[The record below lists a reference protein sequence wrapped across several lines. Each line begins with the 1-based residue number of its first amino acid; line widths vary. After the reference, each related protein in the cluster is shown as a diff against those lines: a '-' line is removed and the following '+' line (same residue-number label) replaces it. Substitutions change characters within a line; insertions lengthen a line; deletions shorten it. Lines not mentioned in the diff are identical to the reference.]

1 MKMKLRALLL
11 PAILAMTFPLLHAE
25 TRITPAVIVQ
35 VIQTEKPDEYL
46 NLLAKSNVRIKT
58 LTGIDQLRRAWRGDF
73 AGQDSHSL
81 VVTSTYNSAAAGVHV
96 ADKIAQDAEM
106 SGLLREFAG
115 IRKLGPSYLMKG
127 VRWEGVHAGGAVLN
141 TSISLSDEP
150 AYLKLLD
157 DLRVLFDAN
166 GFKDAKLNLLRIMA
180 GRENSTHLVVI
191 SLPSQVRVAELI
203 DATTDT
209 ALLKDWNAAAG
220 KIRTTVHNGTYHE
233 VTK

>member
-1 MKMKLRALLL
+1 MKTKLRALLL

-25 TRITPAVIVQ
+25 TKVSPAV
-35 VIQTEKPDEYL
+35 VIQMIETEKPDEYL
-46 NLLAKSNVRIKT
+46 ELLAKSNVRIKP

-73 AGQDSHSL
+73 AGQDSHRLIVS
-81 VVTSTYNSAAAGVHV
+81 SAYESAAAGVFV

-106 SGLLREFAG
+106 AGLLREFATL
-115 IRKLGPSYLMKG
+115 RKLGPSHLLKG

-141 TSISLSDEP
+141 TSINLTDEP
-150 AYLKLLD
+150 AYLKLMD

-166 GFKDAKLNLLRIMA
+166 GFKDAKLNLLRYMA
-180 GRENSTHLVVI
+180 GREDSTHLVVI

-209 ALLKDWNAAAG
+209 DLLKQWNAAAA
-220 KIRTTVHNGTYHE
+220 KIRTTVRNGTYHE

>member
-25 TRITPAVIVQ
+25 TRISPAVIVQ
-35 VIQTEKPDEYL
+35 VILTEKPDEYL
-46 NLLAKSNVRIKT
+46 ALLAQSNVRIKAV
-58 LTGIDQLRRAWRGDF
+58 TGIDQLRRAWRGDF

-81 VVTSTYNSAAAGVHV
+81 TVTSAYNSAAAGVYV
-96 ADKIAQDAEM
+96 ADQLASDAEM
-106 SGLLREFAG
+106 NGLLQEFAK
-115 IRKLGPSYLMKG
+115 IRKLGPSYLLKG
-127 VRWEGVHAGGAVLN
+127 VRWEGVYPGGALLN
-141 TSISLSDEP
+141 TSIACSDEP
-150 AYLKLLD
+150 AYLKALD
-157 DLRVLFDAN
+157 ELRVLFDAN
-166 GFKDAKLNLLRIMA
+166 GFKDAKLNLLRYMA

-191 SLPSQVRVAELI
+191 SFPSQVRVAELI

-209 ALLKDWNAAAG
+209 ALLTAWNASVA